1 MDLPVVMAAPKVKP
15 RDLTLDLRQGV
26 ARTTLQRYG
35 QMYQA
40 ANIWLLDAG
49 LPSLAALA
57 GGDLAVAS
65 EVLTAYLQH
74 MYNEG
79 RPYSHATFTLAAIQY
94 FHRRMWGQLRG
105 AWAAVRTWKMAEP
118 GELRSPI
125 PVLVVWALMTL
136 ALSQHGV
143 QLAALLAVT
152 FHALLRPGE
161 ACRLTRQDIMLPGD
175 RGWHV
180 QVGMVVIRSP
190 KTARVGGK
198 VQHVILHDPMVL
210 LMCQWAWL
218 GWPTSEKLWSWNL
231 VELSRW
237 FRTSLVQL
245 GLPATRFTP
254 AGLRAGGATYAYLS
268 GSSVEQLM
276 WRGRWETLTSL
287 KHYVQESAATLAI
300 AQLSPDVAAR
310 LTALARSLGAVLEA
324 LTLTWSGGGEC
335 G

>member
-1 MDLPVVMAAPKVKP
+1 MPTVSAAPKAKP
-15 RDLTLDLRQGV
+15 RDLNLDLRQGV
-26 ARTTLQRYG
+26 ARSTLQKYG
-35 QMYQA
+35 QMYQT
-40 ANIWLLDAG
+40 ANTWLLEAG
-49 LPSLAALA
+49 LPSLAVLA

-65 EVLTAYLQH
+65 EVLTAYLQF

-118 GELRSPI
+118 GELRSPM
-125 PVLVVWALMTL
+125 PVLVFWVMMAVAM
-136 ALSQHGV
+136 SRHGV
-143 QLAALLAVT
+143 QLASFLAMT
-152 FHALLRPGE
+152 FHALRRPGE
-161 ACRLTRQDIMLPGD
+161 ACRLTRRDLMLPGD

-180 QVGMVVIRSP
+180 RVGMVVIRSP
-190 KTARVGGK
+190 KTARVGGR

-218 GWPTSEKLWSWNL
+218 GWPADSKLWQWNL

-237 FRTSLVQL
+237 FRETLVQL

-268 GSSVEQLM
+268 GSSVEQLL

-287 KHYVQESAATLAI
+287 KHYVQESASTLAT
-300 AQLSPDVAAR
+300 AQLAPEVAAR

-324 LTLTWSGGGEC
+324 LTLTWSG
-335 G
+335 